1 MNRTIKWQFI
11 FSFVSISFIIIGAF
25 SIMTLSLMDNHFA
38 KYVAERQES
47 EIVEYTTS
55 LERIYEENE
64 GWPNTADF
72 ESIGLES
79 LHNLIILKVYDN
91 EKNLLWDPAS
101 SDELGNK
108 QKMQDNASY
117 MDKIMGEMEHD
128 YVEKTVPLF
137 NGEQKN
143 WRSSD
148 QLYGSHSVFR
158 T

>member
-72 ESIGLES
+72 ESIGLEP

-91 EKNLLWDPAS
+91 EKAVLR
-101 SDELGNK
+101 
-108 QKMQDNASY
+108 
-117 MDKIMGEMEHD
+117 
-128 YVEKTVPLF
+128 LF
-137 NGEQKN
+137 QCYNSCIKRVCDGLEAGMSLQSMV
-143 WRSSD
+143 RSAA
-148 QLYGSHSVFR
+148 
-158 T
+158 